1 MMRVFSLFLPAL
13 IPSWRFFDGIA
24 PSPRIEVAQI
34 DDPAQEVER
43 WVEFN
48 PRPQRVTFGQMLMR
62 LVWNP
67 HWNEQLFLVS
77 CSERLRDNPTQHSLD
92 QIQACLN
99 RDLPDAQYLIFRV
112 VFVSLE
118 DGQLTKDILYT
129 SPIEPLA

>member
-1 MMRVFSLFLPAL
+1 MIRHK
-13 IPSWRFFDGIA
+13 
-24 PSPRIEVAQI
+24 
-34 DDPAQEVER
+34 R
-43 WVEFN
+43 W
-48 PRPQRVTFGQMLMR
+48 
-62 LVWNP
+62 
-67 HWNEQLFLVS
+67 
-77 CSERLRDNPTQHSLD
+77 SLD